1 MCAMYASKLRQDKGS
16 SKALLNSS
24 GDIVIETPAGVEST
38 EILGTDSVVT
48 SNITDD
54 AVTTAKQNFATAGT
68 AALTGPSPLIWDDA
82 PLFDVQQNPTLGFHY
97 FNDFIDYGGMANVT
111 TATQVGGL
119 TYVERTEGSLSNV
132 PTVPGGVIALS
143 SVNNTADQGG
153 SMQVLGLQ
161 CEPLTGTTIYME
173 WRSKV
178 SEDGGQCFMGLCD
191 DSITAPVTS
200 SDAITVNDHIGFY
213 RDAGTGDADWTV
225 GIGDGASVE
234 ESEDVA
240 TSVKTTYHKYGFVAT
255 GIGAVAASVVKFY
268 FDGVLVFTTTDIND
282 YPLLLMAPIFQM
294 DGDGTDI
301 VTQSTDWMRILVSH
315 ATGLCRE
322 A

>member
-16 SKALLNSS
+16 SKAVLNSS

-38 EILGTDSVVT
+38 EILGTNAIVT
-48 SNITDD
+48 ANITDD

-97 FNDFIDYGGMANVT
+97 FNDFVDYGGMANVT

-153 SMQVLGLQ
+153 SMQVLGL
-161 CEPLTGTTIYME
+161 
-173 WRSKV
+173 
-178 SEDGGQCFMGLCD
+178 FGL
-191 DSITAPVTS
+191 I
-200 SDAITVNDHIGFY
+200 
-213 RDAGTGDADWTV
+213 
-225 GIGDGASVE
+225 
-234 ESEDVA
+234 
-240 TSVKTTYHKYGFVAT
+240 
-255 GIGAVAASVVKFY
+255 
-268 FDGVLVFTTTDIND
+268 
-282 YPLLLMAPIFQM
+282 
-294 DGDGTDI
+294 
-301 VTQSTDWMRILVSH
+301 
-315 ATGLCRE
+315 
-322 A
+322 